1 MTYVPILIVGF
12 SFWCVWAMVMFP
24 PVCLKWNQKF
34 LFLYFLTSWLQIPK
48 QTEPQFLWDCFLFSI
63 IWASYKKKILNLN
76 YILGCPKEV
85 SKWVI
90 TYNLLI
96 NGVFLGVIT
105 HWSDHLWSWLPTGH
119 PSKGARWNWGR
130 ENSLTKT
137 PRGVDG
143 KNHRAHGQLIT
154 QSLILVPHFGQGS
167 ICPWGSCRIDVRMA
181 WTWLQT
187 TKKTHTKSKRFF
199 FSGEKKKGCSQKKYA
214 ANFWT
219 DIFRRS
225 IHPDIYTTS
234 PPFCV
239 FIPVPWCVP
248 SKDAQRQISKLVAH
262 LITDITRSLAYRVP
276 WDALKTTKRIK
287 NPPQNPPKGWV

>member
-137 PRGVDG
+137 PVESMEKPPSSRTVDHPIIDPRPTLRTG
-143 KNHRAHGQLIT
+143 QHMPLRILPNWCQDGMNMAPNH
-154 QSLILVPHFGQGS
+154 
-167 ICPWGSCRIDVRMA
+167 
-181 WTWLQT
+181 
-187 TKKTHTKSKRFF
+187 
-199 FSGEKKKGCSQKKYA
+199 
-214 ANFWT
+214 
-219 DIFRRS
+219 
-225 IHPDIYTTS
+225 
-234 PPFCV
+234 
-239 FIPVPWCVP
+239 
-248 SKDAQRQISKLVAH
+248 
-262 LITDITRSLAYRVP
+262 
-276 WDALKTTKRIK
+276 
-287 NPPQNPPKGWV
+287 